1 MFIITI
7 QSGGIPVSRLVSLVC
22 INNIIIINKKL
33 HLRDFCLIRK
43 VKVKKIEL
51 IMFAKSSSHKYIYL
65 TRYSGHKI
73 TKKKKNSDENDDIDL
88 PNFITKNS

>member
-33 HLRDFCLIRK
+33 HLRDFYLIRK

-51 IMFAKSSSHKYIYL
+51 ITFAKSSSHIY
-65 TRYSGHKI
+65 
-73 TKKKKNSDENDDIDL
+73 
-88 PNFITKNS
+88 

>member
-33 HLRDFCLIRK
+33 HLGDFCLIRK
-43 VKVKKIEL
+43 VKVKGIEL
-51 IMFAKSSSHKYIYL
+51 TMFAKSSSHKYIY
-65 TRYSGHKI
+65 
-73 TKKKKNSDENDDIDL
+73 
-88 PNFITKNS
+88 

>member
-33 HLRDFCLIRK
+33 HLLDFCLIRK
-43 VKVKKIEL
+43 VKVKKIEV
-51 IMFAKSSSHKYIYL
+51 IMFAKSSSHKYISTKTGTVNIKSPQKKIQMRMMTLIYL
-65 TRYSGHKI
+65 T
-73 TKKKKNSDENDDIDL
+73 L
-88 PNFITKNS
+88 

>member
-33 HLRDFCLIRK
+33 HLRDFSLIRK

-51 IMFAKSSSHKYIYL
+51 IMFAKSSSHKDIY
-65 TRYSGHKI
+65 
-73 TKKKKNSDENDDIDL
+73 
-88 PNFITKNS
+88 

>member
-33 HLRDFCLIRK
+33 HLGDFYLIRK

-51 IMFAKSSSHKYIYL
+51 IMFAKSSSHKYI
-65 TRYSGHKI
+65 
-73 TKKKKNSDENDDIDL
+73 
-88 PNFITKNS
+88 F

>member
-33 HLRDFCLIRK
+33 HLWDFCLIRK
-43 VKVKKIEL
+43 VKVKKIKL
-51 IMFAKSSSHKYIYL
+51 IMFAKSSSHKYIY
-65 TRYSGHKI
+65 
-73 TKKKKNSDENDDIDL
+73 
-88 PNFITKNS
+88 

>member
-22 INNIIIINKKL
+22 INNIIIINEKL
-33 HLRDFCLIRK
+33 HLRDFCLIRKVK

-51 IMFAKSSSHKYIYL
+51 IMFAKSSSHKYIY
-65 TRYSGHKI
+65 
-73 TKKKKNSDENDDIDL
+73 
-88 PNFITKNS
+88 

>member
-22 INNIIIINKKL
+22 INNIIIINKKF
-33 HLRDFCLIRK
+33 HLRDFYLIRK

-51 IMFAKSSSHKYIYL
+51 IMFAKSSSHKYIY
-65 TRYSGHKI
+65 
-73 TKKKKNSDENDDIDL
+73 
-88 PNFITKNS
+88 

>member
-33 HLRDFCLIRK
+33 HLRDFSLIRK
-43 VKVKKIEL
+43 VKVKKREL
-51 IMFAKSSSHKYIYL
+51 IMFAKSSSHKDIY
-65 TRYSGHKI
+65 
-73 TKKKKNSDENDDIDL
+73 
-88 PNFITKNS
+88 

>member
-33 HLRDFCLIRK
+33 HLRDFYLIRK

-51 IMFAKSSSHKYIYL
+51 IMFAKSSSHIY
-65 TRYSGHKI
+65 
-73 TKKKKNSDENDDIDL
+73 
-88 PNFITKNS
+88 